1 MGTEREG
8 FEPSLK
14 LPLNSI
20 SSAAPSTAR
29 PSLQL
34 RSRSSILQQ
43 MLPICQIIFLF
54 PTMTDQVKL
63 HLDGKPCQLRN
74 LRFDNVPFGRTQFA
88 PTLWT
93 KSVTVGAQ
101 SLRPPI
107 DWDIIPTQVPKH
119 TPDIDLRWRL

>member
-1 MGTEREG
+1 
-8 FEPSLK
+8 
-14 LPLNSI
+14 
-20 SSAAPSTAR
+20 
-29 PSLQL
+29 
-34 RSRSSILQQ
+34 

-54 PTMTDQVKL
+54 PTMTDQVR
-63 HLDGKPCQLRN
+63 D

-107 DWDIIPTQVPKH
+107 DRDLRFDNMPSGWSDSSTERFSGWDIIPTQVPKH
-119 TPDIDLRWRL
+119 ILDIDLRLRL